1 MRARSWINWIPRKV
15 ACETILY
22 LVRRVDEV
30 KNFFMTGATEQNEV
44 IVCTYVYII
53 RDKFRAILNSAK
65 LPGLEKFRIE
75 RKVFDNRDYYN
86 CMK

>member
-30 KNFFMTGATEQNEV
+30 KNFFMTGDVYEQNEV

-65 LPGLEKFRIE
+65 LPGLEKFVLREKCLII
-75 RKVFDNRDYYN
+75 VTIIIV
-86 CMK
+86 